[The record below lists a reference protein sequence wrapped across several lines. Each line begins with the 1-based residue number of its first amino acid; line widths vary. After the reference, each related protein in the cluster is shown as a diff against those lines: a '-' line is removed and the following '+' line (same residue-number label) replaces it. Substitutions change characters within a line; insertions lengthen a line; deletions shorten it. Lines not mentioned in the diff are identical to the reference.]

1 MAPKTK
7 KGKKKVASAPA
18 AARKTQEKRL
28 ANPLFE
34 KRPRNFGIG
43 QDIQPKRDLSR
54 FVRWPKY
61 VRLQRQKA
69 ILLQRLKVPPSI
81 NQFRFALDRQT
92 AAQLFRLMDKYRPE
106 TKQAKKAR
114 LRARAEA
121 RAAGKDDQPTKRPPV
136 VRSGV
141 NTVTSLVEQKK
152 AQLVVIAHDVD
163 PIEIVLFLPALC
175 RKMGVPYCIVKGK
188 ARLGRVVHRKTASCL
203 AFQNVN
209 SDDKPSLGK
218 LVEAIKTNF
227 NERYDE
233 LRRHWGGGQVGAKSA
248 ARITKLEKAKAKEI
262 TAKLG

>member
-1 MAPKTK
+1 
-7 KGKKKVASAPA
+7 
-18 AARKTQEKRL
+18 
-28 ANPLFE
+28 
-34 KRPRNFGIG
+34 
-43 QDIQPKRDLSR
+43 
-54 FVRWPKY
+54 
-61 VRLQRQKA
+61 
-69 ILLQRLKVPPSI
+69 
-81 NQFRFALDRQT
+81 
-92 AAQLFRLMDKYRPE
+92 MDKYRPE

-141 NTVTSLVEQKK
+141 NTVTSLIEQKK

-218 LVEAIKTNF
+218 LVEAIKVS
-227 NERYDE
+227 
-233 LRRHWGGGQVGAKSA
+233 LS
-248 ARITKLEKAKAKEI
+248 
-262 TAKLG
+262 